1 MRTHVAQA
9 QERAW
14 PTAAGNCCSHA
25 ARRFAARSRRDCAPP
40 RLAYCARWCGVA
52 MLFATGK
59 HLLQTTPPSRMGHA
73 ATAPAPLLSPRSGG
87 CLRQSPLLE
96 GSVVPLPPARSSL
109 PMRSC
114 YEALPPSADYAASN
128 HGRFHRSQA
137 EQCSASGDIGTQV
150 DSHGCMGPDSSSTV
164 DLELHHNFLQPPEL
178 LALQARAAAVPES
191 DWRPCSFRVEATA
204 AGPAKECT
212 HVIFGQDP
220 VAAGVLRRLA
230 LLTDSSTAPLETLP
244 LVRYR
249 PGSEATPL
257 HVDHLPDGARVG
269 R

>member
-1 MRTHVAQA
+1 MSRPTRQLVA
-9 QERAW
+9 RGK
-14 PTAAGNCCSHA
+14 T
-25 ARRFAARSRRDCAPP
+25 
-40 RLAYCARWCGVA
+40 
-52 MLFATGK
+52 LF
-59 HLLQTTPPSRMGHA
+59 
-73 ATAPAPLLSPRSGG
+73 
-87 CLRQSPLLE
+87 
-96 GSVVPLPPARSSL
+96 
-109 PMRSC
+109 
-114 YEALPPSADYAASN
+114 
-128 HGRFHRSQA
+128 
-137 EQCSASGDIGTQV
+137 GDGFYV
-150 DSHGCMGPDSSSTV
+150 C
-164 DLELHHNFLQPPEL
+164 
-178 LALQARAAAVPES
+178 RAAAVPET